1 MQSSLGTY
9 HSSAHPRS
17 PNNPVYHHICELVA
31 DTRGCSCSG
40 NVYHRNTYLG
50 LDLSLKTVKSVNA
63 ENKTKFSKICDI
75 LRKKGHVATVA
86 SPFRSSVFHFLAKC
100 YKICEIFFSCEK
112 KTMKLSLLHKIV
124 NISSHKKR

>member
-17 PNNPVYHHICELVA
+17 PSNPVYHHICELVA

-75 LRKKGHVATVA
+75 LRKKGHVATV
-86 SPFRSSVFHFLAKC
+86 PKN
-100 YKICEIFFSCEK
+100 
-112 KTMKLSLLHKIV
+112 LLGNLKALLRLTACLKVLILLPRA
-124 NISSHKKR
+124 IMEAITL